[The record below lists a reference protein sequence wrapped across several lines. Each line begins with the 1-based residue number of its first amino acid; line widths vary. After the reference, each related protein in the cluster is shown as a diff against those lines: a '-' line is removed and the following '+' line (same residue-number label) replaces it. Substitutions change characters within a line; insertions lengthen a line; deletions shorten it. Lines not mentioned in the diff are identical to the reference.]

1 MLLFEQLLAPQDE
14 ICSTQ
19 LVTGSHLPA
28 LSSVEV
34 GRFAASSQAGKAG
47 EVVVL
52 KFRPVA
58 KFAAT
63 HPHKALPLFLLFPSS
78 VPQHDFSRQPLFSG
92 QLLLC
97 TGQALMYCVWS
108 S

>member
-1 MLLFEQLLAPQDE
+1 
-14 ICSTQ
+14 
-19 LVTGSHLPA
+19 
-28 LSSVEV
+28 
-34 GRFAASSQAGKAG
+34 
-47 EVVVL
+47 
-52 KFRPVA
+52 
-58 KFAAT
+58 
-63 HPHKALPLFLLFPSS
+63 LFPSS